1 MSRLTRCTDM
11 SDPELQT
18 QRPLLLYDGQCNLC
32 TTQAKRLQT
41 IARGRLTLRS
51 LHDKGILSGC
61 PGLTV
66 EACMKEV
73 KLVERDGSV
82 YGGAEAVVRAVR
94 IGWPILGWLLNAYYV
109 PGIRRVADRAYAWVA
124 RNRYRRQGPDEPSSP
139 HHTS

>member
-1 MSRLTRCTDM
+1 MSRPTRCFDM
-11 SDPELQT
+11 SDPELRT
-18 QRPLLLYDGQCNLC
+18 HRPVLLYDGQCDLC
-32 TTQAKRLQT
+32 SAQARRLHT
-41 IARGRLTLRS
+41 IARGRVTLRS
-51 LHDKGILSGC
+51 LHDKGALSGC

-94 IGWPILGWLLNAYYV
+94 IGHPVLGLVLYAYYV
-109 PGIRRVADRAYAWVA
+109 PGIRQAADRAYARVA

-139 HHTS
+139 HAS